1 MHESGL
7 FSLLLFDLSQALTV
21 KCLNHYLTSS
31 SKREVPKVI
40 DHDNKPFTLSAEGVL
55 YSEKS
60 NDKKVFYWVL
70 RQSSQ
75 LSNFKLRSL
84 K

>member
-7 FSLLLFDLSQALTV
+7 FSYYYSTFPRLSRSSA
-21 KCLNHYLTSS
+21 LNHYLTSS

>member
-1 MHESGL
+1 MKADSFL
-7 FSLLLFDLSQALTV
+7 YYYSTFPRLSPSSA
-21 KCLNHYLTSS
+21 LNHYLTSS

-60 NDKKVFYWVL
+60 NDKKYSTGYLGKVV
-70 RQSSQ
+70 SS
-75 LSNFKLRSL
+75 LISSYAV
-84 K
+84 

>member
-1 MHESGL
+1 MKADSFL
-7 FSLLLFDLSQALTV
+7 YYYSTFPRLSRSSA
-21 KCLNHYLTSS
+21 LNHYLTSS

-60 NDKKVFYWVL
+60 NDKKYSTGYLGKVV
-70 RQSSQ
+70 SS
-75 LSNFKLRSL
+75 LISSYAV
-84 K
+84 